1 MKSDAMTS
9 TSAVAEALRTR
20 DVTVTSL
27 VDNVIN
33 AEMSAKSVSEDAV
46 SNLESVASAEESP
59 DIVLCLSNSSD
70 EISEDED
77 QREKPG
83 ELAVKGLFGTGLQ
96 KDQFSPKQVKYL
108 LYPGNRFF
116 QTLFSFSTF
125 LKNCTMQLS
134 FCFRFVCL
142 FPTQPPTVTEV
153 IAMTLD
159 LLSLLLLLSYFTSMR
174 LLLTR
179 R

>member
-1 MKSDAMTS
+1 MKSDVVTS
-9 TSAVAEALRTR
+9 ISAVAEALRTR

-108 LYPGNRFF
+108 LCPGNRFF
-116 QTLFSFSTF
+116 QTLFFIFNILKELHDAAFFLFS
-125 LKNCTMQLS
+125 L
-134 FCFRFVCL
+134 CL
-142 FPTQPPTVTEV
+142 F
-153 IAMTLD
+153 I
-159 LLSLLLLLSYFTSMR
+159 SYAASHCH
-174 LLLTR
+174 
-179 R
+179 